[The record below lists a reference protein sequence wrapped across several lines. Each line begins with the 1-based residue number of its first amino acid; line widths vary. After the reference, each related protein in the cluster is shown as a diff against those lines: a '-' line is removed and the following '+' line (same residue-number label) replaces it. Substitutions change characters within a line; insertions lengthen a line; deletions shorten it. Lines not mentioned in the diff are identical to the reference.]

1 MLGDM
6 VIEKL
11 MINVFAILIPVL
23 IYGLRAEGSW
33 KIQRSLTMFLFM
45 SGAVLLCLV
54 FSINIG
60 SIQWDLRYIPILLA
74 FLYGGKRAGWGVAAI
89 AVVGRIGQG
98 GDLFLLGVVLIV
110 LTALFY
116 ALCVNR
122 FYMLPPKWSRIRYA
136 ALILLFPSAIQTF
149 GTLILINNGGQL
161 SQSWL
166 AGWFYILFLVMTVF
180 LVTYLFETLL
190 EKERIVAELV
200 ATEKDFTKGELAAS
214 IAHEVRNPLTVV
226 KGFVQLLSED
236 KQHAEYHKLI
246 LSELDR
252 AESIIYEFLNSTKP
266 QPNAIFPLN
275 KTVHEV
281 VTLLTPYAHERSI
294 QLTIGICEQAFIDG
308 NENKV
313 KQALMN
319 FMKNGIEA
327 SIEGDTVNI
336 QLDRLK
342 DRAQIEI
349 NDNGVGMSRQ
359 QLKQLGTAYFTTKES
374 GNGIGTMVSIR
385 IVEMMN
391 GMVTYKSK
399 PGIGTKVIIS
409 LPVVKE
415 NVSEG

>member
-1 MLGDM
+1 M

-11 MINVFAILIPVL
+11 IINVFAIVIPVL

-45 SGAVLLCLV
+45 SGAVLLCLF
-54 FSINIG
+54 FSINVG
-60 SIQWDLRYIPILLA
+60 NIQWDLRYIPILLA

-122 FYMLPPKWSRIRYA
+122 FYMLPPRWSRIRYA
-136 ALILLFPSAIQTF
+136 SLLLILPATIQTF
-149 GTLILINNGGQL
+149 GTLYLINYENHL
-161 SQSWL
+161 SESWI
-166 AGWFYILFLVMTVF
+166 AGWLYIVFLVVTVV

-200 ATEKDFTKGELAAS
+200 ATEKDFTKGELVAS

-252 AESIIYEFLNSTKP
+252 AESIIYEFLNTTRP
-266 QPNAIFPLN
+266 QTNATFHLN
-275 KTVHEV
+275 ETAREV
-281 VTLLTPYAHERSI
+281 VALLTPYAQERSI
-294 QLTIGICEQAFIDG
+294 QLTIGTCEQAIVNG

-319 FMKNGIEA
+319 FVKNGIEA
-327 SIEGDTVNI
+327 SNEGDTVTI

-391 GMVTYKSK
+391 GMVTFKSK
-399 PGIGTKVIIS
+399 PGKGTKVVLS
-409 LPVVKE
+409 LPIEKE
-415 NVSEG
+415 NE